1 MPYNKEVAK
10 ERGPSPFTLAL
21 REHGHTLARF
31 AALCDRAD
39 KDETEPYY
47 NHIVNVS
54 RGRSRVAPVVRE
66 QFEKLTEFSVA
77 EVVEEWQME
86 PYVRKSTGSPNA
98 RRIRR
103 T

>member
-1 MPYNKEVAK
+1 MPYNKKVAR

-21 REHGHTLARF
+21 RELGYTLERF
-31 AALCDRAD
+31 AELCDKAD
-39 KDETEPYY
+39 KGSDELYY

-66 QFEKLTEFSVA
+66 QFEKLAKYPVA
-77 EVVEEWQME
+77 DVVEEWQME
-86 PYVRKSTGSPNA
+86 PYVRKSTGSPGA
-98 RRIRR
+98 RRTRR